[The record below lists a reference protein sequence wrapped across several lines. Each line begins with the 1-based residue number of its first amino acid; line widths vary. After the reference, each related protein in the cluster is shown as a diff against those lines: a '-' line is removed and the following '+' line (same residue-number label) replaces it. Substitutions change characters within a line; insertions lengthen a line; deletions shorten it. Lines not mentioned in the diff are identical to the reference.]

1 MKTKN
6 ITLIIILLALAAFI
20 GVYLY
25 FDKSADDSD
34 DSDDSDDKDTDDGN
48 TNTNP
53 NTNIPTLDEVAAE
66 EAEEHAKKLEDFY
79 RHAIMIGV
87 TAENLP
93 NIANASNT
101 R

>member
-6 ITLIIILLALAAFI
+6 ITLIIILLAIAAFI

-25 FDKSADDSD
+25 FDKSVD

-48 TNTNP
+48 TNTNNNT
-53 NTNIPTLDEVAAE
+53 NTNIPSIEEIEEQEAAE
-66 EAEEHAKKLEDFY
+66 HAEELADLY
-79 RHAIMIGV
+79 RNLITIGV
-87 TAENLP
+87 PAVLLP

>member
-6 ITLIIILLALAAFI
+6 IALIIILLAIAAFI

-34 DSDDSDDKDTDDGN
+34 DSDDKDTDDGN
-48 TNTNP
+48 TNTNN
-53 NTNIPTLDEVAAE
+53 NTNIPTIEELEAAE
-66 EAEEHAKKLEDFY
+66 HAEELEDFY
-79 RHAIMIGV
+79 RQLIRIGV

-93 NIANASNT
+93 NIANTSNT

>member
-1 MKTKN
+1 MKTNN
-6 ITLIIILLALAAFI
+6 IAIIIILLALAAFI

-34 DSDDSDDKDTDDGN
+34 DKDTDDGN
-48 TNTNP
+48 TNTNNNP
-53 NTNIPTLDEVAAE
+53 KTNIPSIEELEASEHAE
-66 EAEEHAKKLEDFY
+66 ELADFY
-79 RHAIMIGV
+79 RQLIRMGV

>member
-6 ITLIIILLALAAFI
+6 IALIIILLAIAAFI

-34 DSDDSDDKDTDDGN
+34 DKDTDDGN
-48 TNTNP
+48 TNTNNNQ
-53 NTNIPTLDEVAAE
+53 NTNIPTVEEVEAEIAAE
-66 EAEEHAKKLEDFY
+66 HAEELADFY
-79 RHAIMIGV
+79 RQLIKMGV
-87 TAENLP
+87 DDIP
-93 NIANASNT
+93 NIANTSNT

>member
-6 ITLIIILLALAAFI
+6 IALIIILLALAAFI

-48 TNTNP
+48 TSP
-53 NTNIPTLDEVAAE
+53 NATIPTAE
-66 EAEEHAKKLEDFY
+66 ELADFY
-79 RHAIMIGV
+79 RQAIRIGV

-93 NIANASNT
+93 NIVSARDT

>member
-6 ITLIIILLALAAFI
+6 VALIIILLALAAFI

-25 FDKSADDSD
+25 FDKSADD
-34 DSDDSDDKDTDDGN
+34 DSDDKDTDDGN
-48 TNTNP
+48 TNDNT
-53 NTNIPTLDEVAAE
+53 NTNIPSIEELEAAE
-66 EAEEHAKKLEDFY
+66 HAEKLADFY
-79 RHAIMIGV
+79 RRLIMMGV